1 VGASPTSI
9 KAADFN
15 GDGIPDLAVA
25 NGLYGEQAVYIFLGN
40 GDGTFRAGA
49 TVPAGNLPF
58 GMVAY
63 DFNHDG
69 KTDLAVANLASNNM
83 SVRLGNGDGTFQ
95 PAVNY
100 PAGNGPVSIR
110 AGVFNQDGN
119 LDLAVC
125 ADVSAEVLVYLGRSD
140 GTFRGPES
148 FPTGGACNSVA
159 VGDLNQDGRT
169 DIVAA
174 IAGGVVVFINS
185 GSN

>member
-1 VGASPTSI
+1 
-9 KAADFN
+9 
-15 GDGIPDLAVA
+15 
-25 NGLYGEQAVYIFLGN
+25 
-40 GDGTFRAGA
+40 
-49 TVPAGNLPF
+49 
-58 GMVAY
+58 
-63 DFNHDG
+63 
-69 KTDLAVANLASNNM
+69 
-83 SVRLGNGDGTFQ
+83 
-95 PAVNY
+95 
-100 PAGNGPVSIR
+100 
-110 AGVFNQDGN
+110 VFNQDGN